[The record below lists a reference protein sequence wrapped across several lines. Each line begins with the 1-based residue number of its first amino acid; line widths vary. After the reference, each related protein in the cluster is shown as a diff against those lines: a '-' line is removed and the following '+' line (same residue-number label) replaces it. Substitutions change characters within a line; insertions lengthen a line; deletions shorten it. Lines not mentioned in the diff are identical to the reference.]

1 MRKESGG
8 GKRKKNRESLAVL
21 LAAILTGAVCGVVLA
36 GQKGLGNLSGGQQ
49 IFFFVLFLL
58 ALYAAVLIQIVIH
71 EAGHLIFGL
80 LSGYQF
86 CSFRI
91 LNLMWIR
98 SEGRIRLKRL
108 SIAGTGGQCLMA
120 PPDLQN
126 GEMPVLLYNFGGS
139 ILNACS
145 AVAFFGLSFLFR
157 AGSSAR
163 VFMLLLSIVG
173 FGFALMNGIP
183 MRSGTVDND
192 GRNAI
197 ALRKNPE
204 AVRAFW
210 IQMKVAQKISEGTR
224 LKDMP
229 PEWFVLP
236 SDAAM
241 ENGIIAGVGVLACN
255 RLMDE
260 HRFEEADRAMA
271 HLLAFAKGT
280 AGLYRGLMQEERIF
294 IELIG
299 PCRPEVLDRM
309 MDREQEKLMKAMK
322 RYPSVL
328 RTEYARSLLRERD
341 ERKAEKILMLFERY
355 AESYPYPC
363 EIQSEKE
370 LIKIVLERVESN
382 QDRG

>member
-1 MRKESGG
+1 MS
-8 GKRKKNRESLAVL
+8 
-21 LAAILTGAVCGVVLA
+21 
-36 GQKGLGNLSGGQQ
+36 
-49 IFFFVLFLL
+49 
-58 ALYAAVLIQIVIH
+58 
-71 EAGHLIFGL
+71 
-80 LSGYQF
+80 
-86 CSFRI
+86 
-91 LNLMWIR
+91 
-98 SEGRIRLKRL
+98 
-108 SIAGTGGQCLMA
+108 

-126 GEMPVLLYNFGGS
+126 EEMPVLLYNFGGS

-145 AVAFFGLSFLFR
+145 AAAFFGLSFLFL
-157 AGSSAR
+157 AGSPVR
-163 VFMLLLSIVG
+163 VFMLLLSITGV
-173 FGFALMNGIP
+173 GFALMNGIP

-299 PCRPEVLDRM
+299 PYRLEVLDRM

-328 RTEYARSLLRERD
+328 RTEYAWSLLRERD